1 MVYMMQSQNR
11 FFDDLA
17 KLMTNAAGAAQ
28 GAAQEIE
35 TLIQSRLERVVA
47 NMDLV
52 TRDEFEAVKEM
63 AANARSENEDLKAE
77 IENLKAQL
85 KDAGS

>member
-1 MVYMMQSQNR
+1 MQSQNR

-17 KLMTNAAGAAQ
+17 KLMNAAGAAQ

-35 TLIQSRLERVVA
+35 TLIQSRLERVVS

-77 IENLKAQL
+77 IETLKAKL
-85 KDAGS
+85 KEAQS

>member
-1 MVYMMQSQNR
+1 MQNQNR

-63 AANARSENEDLKAE
+63 AANARAENEDLKAE
-77 IENLKAQL
+77 VAALKAQL
-85 KDAGS
+85 SGSGTADS

>member
-1 MVYMMQSQNR
+1 MQSQNR
-11 FFDDLA
+11 FLDDLA

-28 GAAQEIE
+28 GAAQEFE
-35 TLIQSRLERVVA
+35 TLIQGRLERVVS

-52 TRDEFEAVKEM
+52 GRDEFEAVKEM

-77 IENLKAQL
+77 IADLKAKL
-85 KDAGS
+85 DAADEGAK